1 MHGAIELTKEGIKIM
16 DYGLRGKTAG
26 ITGAAQKGGIG
37 YAIAKRLLMEGA
49 DVFLCDINE
58 EAVKDARRE
67 LSALGNVETYVT
79 DVSDEKSVQEM
90 FRKAE
95 ERFNRLD
102 IFINNAGIYPQR
114 RLMDMSAEQ
123 WDKVMGVNLRS
134 VFLCS
139 REAAG
144 CMKQGGVLINAA
156 SFAAV
161 IPSAGSGAYAASK
174 AAVLSLTRT
183 LAAELADRNIRVNA
197 FIPGVIATE
206 MTRPVIEKK
215 GDALLGQIAI
225 GRLGEPEDVAKA
237 VAFLCSDEAS
247 YLTGTSI
254 EVSGGKFCVQN
265 PDFSRV

>member
-1 MHGAIELTKEGIKIM
+1 M

-37 YAIAKRLLMEGA
+37 YAIAKRLLREGA
-49 DVFLCDINE
+49 DVFICDINE
-58 EAVKDARRE
+58 DALNQAKEE
-67 LSALGNVETYVT
+67 LSAIGNVETYIT
-79 DVSDEKSVQEM
+79 DVSEENSVRDM
-90 FRKAE
+90 FKKAH
-95 ERFNRLD
+95 ERFHKLD
-102 IFINNAGIYPQR
+102 IFVNNAGIYPQWK
-114 RLMDMSAEQ
+114 LMDMSTEQ

-144 CMKQGGVLINAA
+144 YMEHGGVLINAA

-174 AAVLSLTRT
+174 AAVLSLTKT
-183 LAAELADRNIRVNA
+183 LAAELSGRNIRVNA

-206 MTRPVIEKK
+206 MTRPVIEKR
-215 GDALLGQIAI
+215 GEALLGQIAI

-237 VAFLCSDEAS
+237 VAFLCSEEAS

-265 PDFSRV
+265 PDFSRI